1 MLLDHY
7 FYAKDLRKCLEAINA
22 IESRVGSD
30 GMTQLLRASIHSVMG
45 MPKEAITHAS
55 EAIRL
60 EPDFTSAYFSLA
72 QSHVL
77 VGQFGEA
84 IDVYKR
90 LETDFGYE
98 FSKEGFAGDENFKK
112 FIASSQF
119 KKWLEN

>member
-1 MLLDHY
+1 
-7 FYAKDLRKCLEAINA
+7 
-22 IESRVGSD
+22 
-30 GMTQLLRASIHSVMG
+30 

-60 EPDFTSAYFSLA
+60 EPDFSSAYFSLA

-84 IDVYKR
+84 IGVYQR

-98 FSKEGFAGDENFKK
+98 FSKEGFASDENFKK
-112 FIASSQF
+112 FVASAQF